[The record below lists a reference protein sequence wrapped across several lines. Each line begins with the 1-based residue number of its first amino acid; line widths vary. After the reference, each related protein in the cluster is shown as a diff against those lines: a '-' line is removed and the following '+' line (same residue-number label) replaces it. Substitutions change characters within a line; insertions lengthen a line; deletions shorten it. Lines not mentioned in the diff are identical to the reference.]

1 MINKLDEVKSKL
13 DQASKIREQAYNAL
27 NEISKKLS
35 DEIIYIFSNR
45 VKANIHDRVSIT
57 WDLLTEEHVMLPEY
71 RIYFSYPDAANPE
84 KEDFCSRW
92 SLHYRNG
99 LLNFDYGNSGEYN
112 RIEKPLCIQRIID
125 MNAIAT
131 NLPFIETEIKKL
143 DPLFAEWK
151 QADSTVD
158 KAMAKERQL
167 EFELDKLEIEE
178 LNKKLKVNSIF
189 KYNEAK
195 ANWSSRIESY
205 YTHEWLK
212 LNFKIIKL
220 TQKYVYIEVTLDLG
234 SYKYSTTLR
243 NSLKISKHEFSK
255 KIKEGVLQK
264 IN

>member
-1 MINKLDEVKSKL
+1 MLKLDEI
-13 DQASKIREQAYNAL
+13 KIRLNQANIAKEQAYDNL
-27 NEISKKLS
+27 NNISKKLS
-35 DEIIYIFSNR
+35 DKIIYIFSNR
-45 VKANIHDRVSIT
+45 VKADIHDRVSIT
-57 WDLLTEEHVMLPEY
+57 WDLLTTEHVMLPEY
-71 RIYFSYPDAANPE
+71 RIYFSYPDAADPE
-84 KEDFCSRW
+84 KEDFCSKW

-99 LLNFDYGNSGEYN
+99 LLNFDCGNSGEYN

-125 MNAIAT
+125 MHAIAT
-131 NLPFIETEIKKL
+131 NLSFIEAEIKKL
-143 DPLFAEWK
+143 DPIFYEWK
-151 QADSTVD
+151 QADSVVD

-178 LNKKLKVNSIF
+178 LNKKLKVGNIF

-220 TQKYVYIEVTLDLG
+220 TQKYVYIEVTLDFG

-255 KIKEGVLQK
+255 K
-264 IN
+264 N